1 MSSTDSEKMLLLQEE
16 VRTLSQELAQCQA
29 DKEFVWS
36 LWKRLQVANP
46 DLTQAVSLVVEREK
60 HKAEAKDRKVLEI
73 LQVKDYK
80 IQELEKEVRSQ
91 QQERSRLLQ
100 QQNVGEENRHVMKE
114 LVELQHTLSD
124 TTRRLQE
131 CDDVWRRRLEEQQ
144 EQSRKLE
151 ETHNTRLK
159 ECEDGWRRRLEEQ
172 QEQSRKLEE
181 EKNARLR
188 ECEDQWR
195 RRLEEQQEQSR
206 KQEEEKNTR
215 LRQLQEELVKV
226 QAVNSSL
233 SVQLRSV
240 QQNLSDREPQLQQL
254 RSELQNL
261 QSLYVQSVAHAGE
274 QAELIQQLEGLN
286 MDTQQILQSQER
298 VHTTHTASYH
308 KLYSE
313 LSVSYQ
319 ALRLSEEQLRQ
330 RDACLTEQLS
340 QKEQQVSEL
349 QLQILQLQQ
358 LVPPCPLPPEECVE
372 AAESQECVS
381 QPPPSET
388 QSCGTCTQQ
397 CSRSVSPSSSRA
409 AEQKIQQ
416 LEELLTLK
424 TAENEEL
431 RRAHAKRH
439 DRLRLIQ
446 TNYRTVKEQ
455 LKEVEDKQ
463 DLPKGRTRR
472 AEAWELRQENSDA
485 VWNELAFFKRE
496 NKKLLTEKAQL
507 EEELD
512 VARVRVAMERATAQE
527 LRLRLH
533 QEQQEFQQNDG
544 DEDED
549 RVSSTPLP
557 PVHRLHRSVRK
568 IEMLER
574 KMMHLEKETLK
585 LQEDKQVLQDANDLL
600 RSKRAE
606 DQAALQQAHVREE
619 ATQARVNAERNR
631 LLSDIRALQAQ
642 LEKSHRAET
651 ASRAALLRIR
661 QEVGVLRA
669 ERDFHRNKTQR
680 GHGRGTHVVT
690 QTFSVKPRTRSPAKD
705 EWEDMSPDSD
715 SGDSLDSL
723 ENRRAAR
730 PLRST
735 THAKACA
742 ALPRRP
748 KLRDRSTVS
757 RAHSTV
763 LQQEAALRKR
773 RRSVCVVVKGAGV
786 CEDAAVRRMRRRRR
800 VCAVFTRRLACLQ
813 QQVAVLQAASRS
825 AQDERLKYQH
835 MPIELQTLTHTVQ
848 KQTSELALLQQQK
861 AVLEA
866 ELEQWRKPR
875 PLEAQQ
881 QVSAPPP
888 APDLP
893 NIKTLE
899 TEIRHLNNRL
909 KSSSAEV
916 TRQSAL
922 IKSLRTELHDRDQCV
937 KELQDKVCQC
947 ERDVVMKRQLVE
959 DLRSRLKI
967 LQDSERSQRSHI
979 DELEKKVKS
988 QCEEASNRKAFIESL
1003 KRRLSVATQDKQQC
1017 ESTNSTLRDQIH
1029 TKEQKLT
1036 ALQARFVEC
1045 ERSKVELEQAA
1056 TAQMKLLTNQ
1066 STETIHTLQ
1075 NKLTLAQTQHHHLR
1089 SVTQALAVEVDRQV
1103 RDTRAELRKRRRERK
1118 KKEESTRGGVSKS
1131 SMVKAQSIA
1140 ASILNVSAN
1149 DLASILDTD
1158 QEEEGGDEADG
1169 VWMDRI
1175 QQLLQQRCPS
1185 VGELVDVLVV
1195 KMKENRALMEELVNL
1210 RESH

>member
-1 MSSTDSEKMLLLQEE
+1 MFCL
-16 VRTLSQELAQCQA
+16 A

-60 HKAEAKDRKVLEI
+60 YKAEAKDRKVLEI

-100 QQNVGEENRHVMKE
+100 QQNVDEENRHVMKK

-124 TTRRLQE
+124 TTQRLQE
-131 CDDVWRRRLEEQQ
+131 CDNVWRRRLEEKQ

-151 ETHNTRLK
+151 ETNNTRLK

-172 QEQSRKLEE
+172 QEQCRKLEE
-181 EKNARLR
+181 EKNARFR
-188 ECEDQWR
+188 ECEDGWR

-206 KQEEEKNTR
+206 QQEEERNAQ
-215 LRQLQEELVKV
+215 LRQVQEELVKV

-233 SVQLRSV
+233 SVQLCSV
-240 QQNLSDREPQLQQL
+240 QQNLSERDKQLQQL
-254 RSELQNL
+254 RGELQNL

-349 QLQILQLQQ
+349 QLQIQQLQQ
-358 LVPPCPLPPEECVE
+358 LVPPCPPPTEKTEQECVE
-372 AAESQECVS
+372 PAEGQECVS

-397 CSRSVSPSSSRA
+397 CSRSVSPSSIRA
-409 AEQKIQQ
+409 AEKKIQQ

-424 TAENEEL
+424 AAENEEL

-455 LKEVEDKQ
+455 LKEVENTQ
-463 DLPKGRTRR
+463 GLPKGKTRR
-472 AEAWELRQENSDA
+472 AEACELRQENSDA
-485 VWNELAFFKRE
+485 VWNELAFLKRE

-533 QEQQEFQQNDG
+533 QEQQELQLSDDDG
-544 DEDED
+544 DEDGD
-549 RVSSTPLP
+549 RVSSTPLR

-585 LQEDKQVLQDANDLL
+585 LQEDKQVLQDANSLL
-600 RSKRAE
+600 RSERAE
-606 DQAALQQAHVREE
+606 VQAALQQAHVREE

-631 LLSDIRALQAQ
+631 LISDVQALQAQ
-642 LEKSHRAET
+642 LEKSRRAET

-661 QEVGVLRA
+661 QEMGVVRA
-669 ERDFHRNKTQR
+669 ERDFHRNKTRR
-680 GHGRGTHVVT
+680 GHGRGTRVVT

-715 SGDSLDSL
+715 GGDFPDSL
-723 ENRRAAR
+723 ESRRVAR
-730 PLRST
+730 PLCST
-735 THAKACA
+735 AHAKACT
-742 ALPRRP
+742 ALPRRT
-748 KLRDRSTVS
+748 KLRDSPAVAG
-757 RAHSTV
+757 AHSTV

-773 RRSVCVVVKGAGV
+773 RRSVYVVVKGAGV
-786 CEDAAVRRMRRRRR
+786 CEDAAVRRIRRRR
-800 VCAVFTRRLACLQ
+800 VCTVFTQRLGCLQ
-813 QQVAVLQAASRS
+813 QQVAVLQAASRA

-835 MPIELQTLTHTVQ
+835 MPVELQTLTHTVQ
-848 KQTSELALLQQQK
+848 KQTSELVVLQQQK

-866 ELEQWRKPR
+866 ELEQWRKTR
-875 PLEAQQ
+875 PPEAQQ

-888 APDLP
+888 ASDLP

-899 TEIRHLNNRL
+899 IEIKHLNNRL

-922 IKSLRTELHDRDQCV
+922 IKGQRTELHDRDQRL

-967 LQDSERSQRSHI
+967 LQDSERSQRAHI

-1017 ESTNSTLRDQIH
+1017 ESTNSTLRDQLH

-1045 ERSKVELEQAA
+1045 ERSKVELEQVA

-1066 STETIHTLQ
+1066 STEAIHTLQ

-1089 SVTQALAVEVDRQV
+1089 SVTQALAVEVDKQV

-1118 KKEESTRGGVSKS
+1118 KKEESGRGGVSKS

-1158 QEEEGGDEADG
+1158 QEEEGDGESDG

-1175 QQLLQQRCPS
+1175 QQLLQQQ
-1185 VGELVDVLVV
+1185 
-1195 KMKENRALMEELVNL
+1195 
-1210 RESH
+1210 